1 MSEETL
7 TESMRNTLER
17 RRQRSGLRSL
27 TIAGDNSTDFS
38 SNDFLSLRS
47 SSLLRAAYME
57 RLRGDFDLG
66 SGGSRLLDGNS
77 KFAEQL
83 ETDITAFHRAPAGL
97 LFNSGF
103 DANSGLYASVPQSG
117 DIVIYDEYIHASV
130 HEGMRLSRAAT
141 RVSFSHNSVASLR
154 STLESMK
161 RGNSSIASG
170 KSNVFVGLESV
181 YSMDGDVA
189 PLVDIVRCVD
199 ELLPNKNG
207 YVIVDEAHAT
217 GVIGARGAGL
227 VCELGLENRVFAR
240 VHTFGKALSCNG
252 AIVLCSEI
260 TKQYLIN
267 YARPLIYST
276 FMSYPALAAIR
287 SSYELLWTGLAEN
300 RRSRLWKLVQH
311 FDSRLEQ
318 LDVLTDV
325 HGAALLQMPPR
336 PGKSSI
342 FSVLTPY
349 PRELAR
355 YCQDAGFVVR
365 AIVPPTVPKGAE
377 RVRVCLHA
385 DNSTS
390 EIDLLVQCIGRWM
403 DDVKAGG
410 TTPAARKQ
418 SRL

>member
-1 MSEETL
+1 MSDETL
-7 TESMRNTLER
+7 IESMRNTLER

-57 RLRGDFDLG
+57 RLRGDFDFG

-77 KFAEQL
+77 RFAEQL
-83 ETDITAFHRAPAGL
+83 EKDIAAFHRAPAGL

-141 RVSFSHNSVASLR
+141 RVSFSHNSVASFR
-154 STLESMK
+154 ATLESVK

-199 ELLPNKNG
+199 ELLPKKNG

-252 AIVLCSEI
+252 AIILCSEI

-287 SSYELLWTGLAEN
+287 SSYEFLWTGLAEN
-300 RRSRLWKLVQH
+300 VNATESAVEVSPAFRQS
-311 FDSRLEQ
+311 
-318 LDVLTDV
+318 
-325 HGAALLQMPPR
+325 PR
-336 PGKSSI
+336 
-342 FSVLTPY
+342 
-349 PRELAR
+349 
-355 YCQDAGFVVR
+355 
-365 AIVPPTVPKGAE
+365 
-377 RVRVCLHA
+377 
-385 DNSTS
+385 
-390 EIDLLVQCIGRWM
+390 
-403 DDVKAGG
+403 
-410 TTPAARKQ
+410 TT
-418 SRL
+418 